1 MKHIKKFKELASKG
15 ALAAIMATGLAGCNS
30 GGGEQAN
37 TAVVKQNATVFIEKT
52 DQGYKIAD
60 EFPSNETRVFL
71 REKDAEGRMNE
82 RLLSQ
87 AEIDKLLKEENAK
100 IDAGTSN
107 LTNGN
112 AQMSSGGMSLG
123 EAILASAAGAI
134 IGSWIGSKLFGSPG
148 FNAARQGAY
157 SNPSAYS
164 RSQSSFGG
172 AKTGAA
178 SSGAKSGFFGGN
190 KAAGEKY
197 LAENKKNK
205 NKKEKKWSKLV

>member
-15 ALAAIMATGLAGCNS
+15 ALAAIMATGLTGCNTGQS
-30 GGGEQAN
+30 EQAN

-52 DQGYKIAD
+52 DRGYKIAD

-190 KAAGEKY
+190 KAASSAG
-197 LAENKKNK
+197 
-205 NKKEKKWSKLV
+205 SSFGG

>member
-30 GGGEQAN
+30 SGGEQAN

-71 REKDAEGRMNE
+71 REKDADGNMNE

-190 KAAGEKY
+190 KAASTAG
-197 LAENKKNK
+197 
-205 NKKEKKWSKLV
+205 SSFGG

>member
-30 GGGEQAN
+30 SGGEQAN

-60 EFPSNETRVFL
+60 EFPSNKTRVFL
-71 REKDAEGRMNE
+71 REKDAEGNMNE

-190 KAAGEKY
+190 KAASAAG
-197 LAENKKNK
+197 
-205 NKKEKKWSKLV
+205 SSFGG

>member
-30 GGGEQAN
+30 SGGEQAN

-52 DQGYKIAD
+52 DRGYKIAD

-71 REKDAEGRMNE
+71 REKDAEGNMNE

-190 KAAGEKY
+190 KAASPAG
-197 LAENKKNK
+197 
-205 NKKEKKWSKLV
+205 SSFGG

>member
-15 ALAAIMATGLAGCNS
+15 ALAAIMATGLAGCNTGQS
-30 GGGEQAN
+30 EQAN

-52 DQGYKIAD
+52 DRGYKIAD

-190 KAAGEKY
+190 KAASTAG
-197 LAENKKNK
+197 
-205 NKKEKKWSKLV
+205 SSFGG

>member
-15 ALAAIMATGLAGCNS
+15 ALAAIMATGLAGCNTGQS
-30 GGGEQAN
+30 EQAN

-71 REKDAEGRMNE
+71 REKDAEGNMNE

-190 KAAGEKY
+190 KAASTAG
-197 LAENKKNK
+197 
-205 NKKEKKWSKLV
+205 SSFGG

>member
-15 ALAAIMATGLAGCNS
+15 ALAAIMATGLTGCNTGQS
-30 GGGEQAN
+30 EQAN

-52 DQGYKIAD
+52 DRGYKIAD

-71 REKDAEGRMNE
+71 REKDAEGNMNE

-148 FNAARQGAY
+148 YNAARQGAY

-190 KAAGEKY
+190 KAASTAGSS
-197 LAENKKNK
+197 AGG
-205 NKKEKKWSKLV
+205 

>member
-30 GGGEQAN
+30 SGGEQAN

-190 KAAGEKY
+190 KAANAAG
-197 LAENKKNK
+197 
-205 NKKEKKWSKLV
+205 SSFGG

>member
-15 ALAAIMATGLAGCNS
+15 ALVAIMATGLAGCNS
-30 GGGEQAN
+30 SGGEQAN

-71 REKDAEGRMNE
+71 REKDADGNMNE

-190 KAAGEKY
+190 KAASTAG
-197 LAENKKNK
+197 
-205 NKKEKKWSKLV
+205 SSFGG

>member
-15 ALAAIMATGLAGCNS
+15 ALAAIMATGLAGCNTGQS
-30 GGGEQAN
+30 EQAN

-52 DQGYKIAD
+52 DRGYKIAD

-157 SNPSAYS
+157 SNPSTYS

-190 KAAGEKY
+190 KAASAAGSS
-197 LAENKKNK
+197 AGG
-205 NKKEKKWSKLV
+205 

>member
-71 REKDAEGRMNE
+71 REKDADGRMNE

-87 AEIDKLLKEENAK
+87 AEIDELLKIENAK

-148 FNAARQGAY
+148 FNAAKQGAY

-190 KAAGEKY
+190 KAASAAGSS
-197 LAENKKNK
+197 AGG
-205 NKKEKKWSKLV
+205 

>member
-15 ALAAIMATGLAGCNS
+15 ALADIMATGLAGCNS

-52 DQGYKIAD
+52 DRGYKIAD

-71 REKDAEGRMNE
+71 REKDAEGNMNE

-190 KAAGEKY
+190 KAASTAG
-197 LAENKKNK
+197 
-205 NKKEKKWSKLV
+205 SSFGG

>member
-15 ALAAIMATGLAGCNS
+15 ALAAIMATGLTGCNTGQS
-30 GGGEQAN
+30 EQAN

-52 DQGYKIAD
+52 DRGYKIAD

-87 AEIDKLLKEENAK
+87 AEIDELLKEENAK

-148 FNAARQGAY
+148 YNAARQGAY

-190 KAAGEKY
+190 KAASAAGSS
-197 LAENKKNK
+197 AGG
-205 NKKEKKWSKLV
+205 

>member
-15 ALAAIMATGLAGCNS
+15 VLAAIMATGLAGCNS
-30 GGGEQAN
+30 SGGEQAN

-71 REKDAEGRMNE
+71 REKDAEGNMNE

-190 KAAGEKY
+190 KAASTAG
-197 LAENKKNK
+197 
-205 NKKEKKWSKLV
+205 SSFGG

>member
-15 ALAAIMATGLAGCNS
+15 ALAAIMATGLTGCNTGQS
-30 GGGEQAN
+30 EQAN

-52 DQGYKIAD
+52 DRGYKIAD

-87 AEIDKLLKEENAK
+87 AEIDKLLREENAK

-190 KAAGEKY
+190 KAASAAGSS
-197 LAENKKNK
+197 AGG
-205 NKKEKKWSKLV
+205 

>member
-15 ALAAIMATGLAGCNS
+15 ALAAIMATGLTGCNTGQS
-30 GGGEQAN
+30 EQAN

-52 DQGYKIAD
+52 DRGYKIAD

-71 REKDAEGRMNE
+71 REKDAEGNMNE

-87 AEIDKLLKEENAK
+87 AEIDKLLREENAK

-157 SNPSAYS
+157 SNPSTYS

-190 KAAGEKY
+190 KAASAAGSS
-197 LAENKKNK
+197 AGG
-205 NKKEKKWSKLV
+205 

>member
-15 ALAAIMATGLAGCNS
+15 ALAAIMASGLAGCNTGQS
-30 GGGEQAN
+30 EQAN

-52 DQGYKIAD
+52 DRGYKIAD

-190 KAAGEKY
+190 KAASAAGSS
-197 LAENKKNK
+197 AGG
-205 NKKEKKWSKLV
+205 

>member
-15 ALAAIMATGLAGCNS
+15 ALVAIMATGLAGCNS
-30 GGGEQAN
+30 SESEQTN

-71 REKDAEGRMNE
+71 REKDAEGNMNE

-87 AEIDKLLKEENAK
+87 AEIDKLLKVENAK

-190 KAAGEKY
+190 KAASTAG
-197 LAENKKNK
+197 
-205 NKKEKKWSKLV
+205 SSFGG

>member
-15 ALAAIMATGLAGCNS
+15 ALAAIMATGLTGCNTGQS
-30 GGGEQAN
+30 EQAN

-52 DQGYKIAD
+52 DRGYKIAD

-71 REKDAEGRMNE
+71 REKDAEGNMNE

-190 KAAGEKY
+190 KAANAAG
-197 LAENKKNK
+197 
-205 NKKEKKWSKLV
+205 SSFGG

>member
-30 GGGEQAN
+30 SGGEQAN

-71 REKDAEGRMNE
+71 REKDAEGNMNE

-148 FNAARQGAY
+148 YNAARQGAY

-190 KAAGEKY
+190 KAASTAG
-197 LAENKKNK
+197 
-205 NKKEKKWSKLV
+205 SSFGG

>member
-15 ALAAIMATGLAGCNS
+15 ALAAIMATGLTGCNTGQS
-30 GGGEQAN
+30 EQAN

-71 REKDAEGRMNE
+71 REKDAEGNMNE

-112 AQMSSGGMSLG
+112 AQMSSGGMRLG
-123 EAILASAAGAI
+123 EAILARAAGAI

-190 KAAGEKY
+190 KAASAAG
-197 LAENKKNK
+197 
-205 NKKEKKWSKLV
+205 SSFGG

>member
-71 REKDAEGRMNE
+71 REKDADGNMNE

-157 SNPSAYS
+157 SNPSTYS

-190 KAAGEKY
+190 KAASAAGSS
-197 LAENKKNK
+197 AGG
-205 NKKEKKWSKLV
+205 

>member
-1 MKHIKKFKELASKG
+1 MKRVEEFKELARKG
-15 ALAAIMATGLAGCNS
+15 ALAAIMATGLTGCNTGQS
-30 GGGEQAN
+30 EQAN

-52 DQGYKIAD
+52 DRGYKIAD

-157 SNPSAYS
+157 SKPSTYS

-190 KAAGEKY
+190 KAASTAG
-197 LAENKKNK
+197 
-205 NKKEKKWSKLV
+205 SSFGG

>member
-71 REKDAEGRMNE
+71 REKDAEGNMNE

-190 KAAGEKY
+190 KAASAAGSS
-197 LAENKKNK
+197 AGG
-205 NKKEKKWSKLV
+205 

>member
-15 ALAAIMATGLAGCNS
+15 ALAAIMATGLTGCNTGQS
-30 GGGEQAN
+30 EQAN

-52 DQGYKIAD
+52 DRGYKIAD

-87 AEIDKLLKEENAK
+87 AEIDELLKVENAK

-190 KAAGEKY
+190 KAASAAGSS
-197 LAENKKNK
+197 AGG
-205 NKKEKKWSKLV
+205 

>member
-15 ALAAIMATGLAGCNS
+15 ALAAIMATGLTGCNTGQS
-30 GGGEQAN
+30 EQAN

-52 DQGYKIAD
+52 DRGYKIAD

-71 REKDAEGRMNE
+71 REKDAEGNMNE

-87 AEIDKLLKEENAK
+87 AEIDELLKEENAK

-157 SNPSAYS
+157 SNPSTYS

-190 KAAGEKY
+190 KAASAAGSS
-197 LAENKKNK
+197 AGG
-205 NKKEKKWSKLV
+205 

>member
-30 GGGEQAN
+30 SGGEQAN

-52 DQGYKIAD
+52 DRGYKIAD

-87 AEIDKLLKEENAK
+87 AEIDELLKVENAK

-157 SNPSAYS
+157 SNPSTYS

-190 KAAGEKY
+190 KAASAAGSS
-197 LAENKKNK
+197 AGG
-205 NKKEKKWSKLV
+205 

>member
-30 GGGEQAN
+30 SGGEQAN

-71 REKDAEGRMNE
+71 REKDAEGNMSE

-190 KAAGEKY
+190 KAASTAG
-197 LAENKKNK
+197 
-205 NKKEKKWSKLV
+205 SSFGG

>member
-71 REKDAEGRMNE
+71 REKDAEGNMSE

-100 IDAGTSN
+100 IEAGTSN

-190 KAAGEKY
+190 KAASAAG
-197 LAENKKNK
+197 
-205 NKKEKKWSKLV
+205 SSFGG

>member
-15 ALAAIMATGLAGCNS
+15 ALAAIMATGLTGCNTGQS
-30 GGGEQAN
+30 EQAN

-87 AEIDKLLKEENAK
+87 AEIDELLKVENAK

-112 AQMSSGGMSLG
+112 AQISSGGMSLG

-190 KAAGEKY
+190 KAASAAGSS
-197 LAENKKNK
+197 AGG
-205 NKKEKKWSKLV
+205 

>member
-30 GGGEQAN
+30 SGGEQAN

-52 DQGYKIAD
+52 DRGYKIAD

-87 AEIDKLLKEENAK
+87 AEIDELLKVENAK

-190 KAAGEKY
+190 KAASAAG
-197 LAENKKNK
+197 
-205 NKKEKKWSKLV
+205 SSFGG

>member
-15 ALAAIMATGLAGCNS
+15 ALAAIMATGLAGCNTGQS
-30 GGGEQAN
+30 EQAN

-52 DQGYKIAD
+52 DRGYKIAD

-190 KAAGEKY
+190 KAASAAG
-197 LAENKKNK
+197 
-205 NKKEKKWSKLV
+205 SSFGG

>member
-15 ALAAIMATGLAGCNS
+15 ALAAIMATGLTGCNTGQS
-30 GGGEQAN
+30 EQAN

-52 DQGYKIAD
+52 DRGYKIAD

-71 REKDAEGRMNE
+71 REKDAEGNMNE

-87 AEIDKLLKEENAK
+87 AEIDELLKVENAK

-148 FNAARQGAY
+148 YNAARQGAY

-190 KAAGEKY
+190 KAASAAGSS
-197 LAENKKNK
+197 AGG
-205 NKKEKKWSKLV
+205 

>member
-15 ALAAIMATGLAGCNS
+15 ALAAIMATGLTGCNTGQS
-30 GGGEQAN
+30 EQAN

-52 DQGYKIAD
+52 DRGYKIAD

-71 REKDAEGRMNE
+71 REKDAEGNMNE

-87 AEIDKLLKEENAK
+87 AEIDELLKVENAK

-190 KAAGEKY
+190 KAASAAGSS
-197 LAENKKNK
+197 AGG
-205 NKKEKKWSKLV
+205 

>member
-15 ALAAIMATGLAGCNS
+15 ALAAIMATGLTGCNTGQS
-30 GGGEQAN
+30 EQAN

-52 DQGYKIAD
+52 DRGYKIAD

-71 REKDAEGRMNE
+71 REKDAEGNMNE

-87 AEIDKLLKEENAK
+87 AEIDELLKVENAK

-190 KAAGEKY
+190 KAASAAG
-197 LAENKKNK
+197 
-205 NKKEKKWSKLV
+205 SSFGG

>member
-30 GGGEQAN
+30 SGGEQAN

-71 REKDAEGRMNE
+71 REKDAEGNMNE

-87 AEIDKLLKEENAK
+87 AEIDKILKEENAK

-190 KAAGEKY
+190 KAASTAG
-197 LAENKKNK
+197 
-205 NKKEKKWSKLV
+205 SSFGG

>member
-71 REKDAEGRMNE
+71 REKDAEGNMSE

-190 KAAGEKY
+190 KAASAAG
-197 LAENKKNK
+197 
-205 NKKEKKWSKLV
+205 SSFGG